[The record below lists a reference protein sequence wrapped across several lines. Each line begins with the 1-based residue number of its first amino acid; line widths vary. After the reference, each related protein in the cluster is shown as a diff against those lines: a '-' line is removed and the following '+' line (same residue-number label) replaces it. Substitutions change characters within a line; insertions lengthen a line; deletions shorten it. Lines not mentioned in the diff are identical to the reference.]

1 MTELDSN
8 KTLSGTYKYINSSDM
23 YIILLLEDV
32 CFWTHYHRVI
42 LIKPATLDDEQ
53 TDEKPSDIEEEVYLK
68 SLKKNIIIIH
78 RDKSEI
84 GWRY

>member
-8 KTLSGTYKYINSSDM
+8 KTLSGTYKYMNSSDM

-53 TDEKPSDIEEEVYLK
+53 TDEKPSDIEEVYLK

-84 GWRY
+84 GWR

>member
-53 TDEKPSDIEEEVYLK
+53 TDEKPSDIEEVYLK

-84 GWRY
+84 GWR

>member
-1 MTELDSN
+1 MTELDLN

-84 GWRY
+84 GWR

>member
-84 GWRY
+84 GWR